1 MCIRDSALCSRLVT
15 LDESTRCVPDPK
27 NSAVYTELLGRANK
41 LRAAL
46 TAADLL

>member
-1 MCIRDSALCSRLVT
+1 VT

-27 NSAVYTELLGRANK
+27 NTAVYQELLERANK

-46 TAADLL
+46 TAAELL